1 MLCNRQFYLT
11 TKTIII
17 MITFWYTEISLGVWQ
32 PCNTV
37 YLLVFDSW
45 LRVFLLTKDFFI
57 DQVIFINYIHFTYR
71 KYTCSIVFLTNLV
84 WILEEK

>member
-1 MLCNRQFYLT
+1 MLCNMQFYLT

-37 YLLVFDSW
+37 YLLVFDSC
-45 LRVFLLTKDFFI
+45 LRVFLLTKDFFYRSSDFLLI
-57 DQVIFINYIHFTYR
+57 IYTSLIENIHVQLSF
-71 KYTCSIVFLTNLV
+71 
-84 WILEEK
+84 

>member
-45 LRVFLLTKDFFI
+45 LRVFLLTKDFFYRSSDFLLI
-57 DQVIFINYIHFTYR
+57 IYTSLIQKIH
-71 KYTCSIVFLTNLV
+71 VQTNLV
-84 WILEEK
+84 WIFEEKKI

>member
-32 PCNTV
+32 PCNAV

-45 LRVFLLTKDFFI
+45 LRVFLLTKDFFYRSSDFLLI
-57 DQVIFINYIHFTYR
+57 IYTSLIENIHVQLSF
-71 KYTCSIVFLTNLV
+71 
-84 WILEEK
+84 

>member
-45 LRVFLLTKDFFI
+45 LRVFLLTKDFFYRSSDFLLI
-57 DQVIFINYIHFTYR
+57 IYTSLIEHIHVQLSF
-71 KYTCSIVFLTNLV
+71 
-84 WILEEK
+84 